1 MRLNEWTPWECNG
14 MCYFPYF
21 LELDKWTLVPS
32 KTSFNNQHRI
42 NRNWQMRVASNQIV
56 AGDYDYIGQKTNENN
71 NQPMTTTTNLRFTPN
86 DWFFCIFILRCCVF
100 SFPFFLFIDI
110 VSLTRCV
117 VFFSLACQYKTFR
130 CVFNIL
136 VRSCQNC
143 VLLVTKNKSRRNEK
157 TKRQRDVEVNGFF
170 FFFFLLL
177 VSFDCW
183 LLKCLSHDTYFKRH
197 MSSEAALQHYLHLFR
212 LACLTAKCFR
222 ISHDLQLR
230 SIDGVTWLNS

>member
-1 MRLNEWTPWECNG
+1 M
-14 MCYFPYF
+14 
-21 LELDKWTLVPS
+21 
-32 KTSFNNQHRI
+32 KTII
-42 NRNWQMRVASNQIV
+42 NRWQQQQIYV
-56 AGDYDYIGQKTNENN
+56 SHQTIDSSVY
-71 NQPMTTTTNLRFTPN
+71 L
-86 DWFFCIFILRCCVF
+86 FFDVVC
-100 SFPFFLFIDI
+100 FLFRFFY
-110 VSLTRCV
+110 SLILCLSLAV
-117 VFFSLACQYKTFR
+117 LFSLASLVNTKHFGLPC
-130 CVFNIL
+130 